1 VADGRVQVRVRHA
14 MAVQRSTFNIDQDVD
29 ACIARWPMCPHT
41 GMGATGDD
49 DGSFMYLLA
58 KHTTDM
64 PTSPYLNN
72 SMSELGSV
80 RTLTNKRRLVP
91 SWILCCAIV
100 AATVVFVSIIV
111 GWQLRI
117 PDLSLKGSSLRPS
130 AARSVL
136 FELDL
141 VAVDPLQNVIT
152 LDWWIIGDDC
162 KEGTAVGN
170 ASCSV
175 VNIFVNPYVF
185 PGILARRVLTQDAQR

>member
-1 VADGRVQVRVRHA
+1 MSGIVADGRVQVQVDTRW
-14 MAVQRSTFNIDQDVD
+14 QFNVDQDVD
-29 ACIARWPMCPHT
+29 ACTARWPMCPQT
-41 GMGATGDD
+41 GTGVTGDD
-49 DGSFMYLLA
+49 DGSFMCFLA
-58 KHTTDM
+58 WHTTDM
-64 PTSPYLNN
+64 STSPYLNI
-72 SMSELGSV
+72 SMSQLGSV

-100 AATVVFVSIIV
+100 AATLVGVSTVV

-117 PDLSLKGSSLRPS
+117 PDLKGSSLRPS

-141 VAVDPLQNVIT
+141 VAVDPLQNIIT

-162 KEGTAVGN
+162 KEGTAVSN

-175 VNIFVNPYVF
+175 VNVFVNP
-185 PGILARRVLTQDAQR
+185 